1 VSAKLRVLPLGGLG
15 EIGKN
20 MTVVEHDGRIIVV
33 DVGLRFPTPEM
44 VGIDLVL
51 PDFSYLRERAGEIEA
66 IVVTHGHEDHL
77 GALPWVLRELEKS
90 NPSVLPPVYGGAL
103 TMAMARSKLEEH
115 KLRDVEL
122 SDVAP
127 GEVLELGPFSMEMVH
142 MTHSIPDS
150 SAVAL
155 GTELGTVLITGDYKF
170 DQTPVDGPPADV
182 SRLAELGREGVL
194 LLCGDSTNVDREGF
208 SPSESVVGR
217 HLEEVFAR
225 CEGRI
230 VVTSFA
236 SNIHRVQQVVDAA
249 EALGRKVALVGRSMR
264 KNVGIGRTLGHIEV
278 PDGMLVGPREIE
290 DFADDRIVIIS
301 TGSQGEPLSALR
313 RMAYRDH
320 PQVQLRRGDTV
331 VFSATPV
338 PGNERAVNETIDR
351 LYHIG
356 CQVVTPRD
364 APVHASGHGY
374 AEEVKLMLN
383 LVQPRY
389 VMPFHGDFKRLRLHS
404 QLAEAV
410 GIAPEDIFQGDNGLP
425 LDLDARGARFGEHEQ
440 SGMVFVDGVE
450 IGDMA
455 DVALRDRRMLSAD
468 GIFIVVATIAEQD
481 GRSVADP
488 EVIFRGVPFLD
499 EAGKLV
505 EKIRATVEESLQRA
519 AEEEIREVDLI
530 QQTLHDDLAQLV
542 YDRLKRRP
550 MVLPVVVEV

>member
-1 VSAKLRVLPLGGLG
+1 VSSRLRVLPLGGLG

-20 MTVVEHDGRIIVV
+20 MTVVEFDGRIVVV

-51 PDFSYLRERAGEIEA
+51 PDFSYLRERAKDIEA

-77 GALPWVLRELEKS
+77 GALPWVLRELGDQH
-90 NPSVLPPVYGGAL
+90 LPPVYGGAL
-103 TMAMARSKLEEH
+103 TMAMARSKLDEH

-122 SDVAP
+122 NEVEASD
-127 GEVLELGPFSMEMVH
+127 VLELGPFTLELVH

-155 GTELGTVLITGDYKF
+155 GTDIGTVLITGDYKF

-208 SPSESVVGR
+208 SPSESGVGP

-236 SNIHRVQQVVDAA
+236 SNIHRVQQVIDAA
-249 EALGRKVALVGRSMR
+249 YALDRKVSLVGRSMR
-264 KNVGIGRTLGHIEV
+264 KNVGIGRTLGHIDF
-278 PDGMLVGPREIE
+278 PDGLMVGPREIG
-290 DFADDRIVIIS
+290 DFADDRVVIIS

-320 PQVQLRRGDTV
+320 PQVQLKGGDTV
-331 VFSATPV
+331 VFSATPI

-356 CQVVTPRD
+356 CDVITPRE

-383 LVQPRY
+383 LVKPRY
-389 VMPFHGDFKRLRLHS
+389 VMPFHGDFKRLRLHA
-404 QLAEAV
+404 QLADAV
-410 GIAPEDIFQGDNGLP
+410 GIPPQDIFQGDNGLP
-425 LDLDARGARFGEHEQ
+425 LDIDGRGARFAEREQ
-440 SGMVFVDGVE
+440 AGMIFVDGVE
-450 IGDMA
+450 IGEMA

-468 GIFIVVATIAEQD
+468 GIFIVVVTIAEQD
-481 GRSVADP
+481 GSSVADP

-499 EAGKLV
+499 QADELLG
-505 EKIRATVEESLQRA
+505 EIRSTVDDSLRRA
-519 AEEEIREVDLI
+519 AREEIREVDLL
-530 QQTLHDDLAQLV
+530 QQALHDDLAKLV

>member
-1 VSAKLRVLPLGGLG
+1 VSALRVLPLGGLG

-20 MTVVEHDGRIIVV
+20 LTVVEYDGRIVVV
-33 DVGLRFPTPEM
+33 DVGLRFPTPDM

-51 PDFSYLRERAGEIEA
+51 PDFSYLLERAAEIEA
-66 IVVTHGHEDHL
+66 IVVTHGHEDHI
-77 GALPWVLRELEKS
+77 GALPFVLRELAAAAPE
-90 NPSVLPPVYGGAL
+90 VDLPPVLGGAL
-103 TMAMARSKLEEH
+103 TIAMARSKLEEH
-115 KLRDVEL
+115 KLDDVDLREL
-122 SDVAP
+122 DVSV
-127 GEVLELGPFSMEMVH
+127 ELELGPFTLELVH

-150 SAVAL
+150 CAVAL
-155 GTELGTVLITGDYKF
+155 GTELGVVLLTGDYKF

-182 SRLAELGREGVL
+182 SRLAELGRDGVL
-194 LLCGDSTNVDREGF
+194 LLCGDSTNVDRPGF
-208 SPSESVVGR
+208 SPSESVVGPS
-217 HLEEVFAR
+217 LEEVFAR

-236 SNIHRVQQVVDAA
+236 SNIHRVQQAMDAA
-249 EALGRKVALVGRSMR
+249 EALERKVALVGRSMR
-264 KNVGIGRTLGHIEV
+264 KNVSIGRSLGHIEV
-278 PDGMLVGPREIE
+278 PEGLLVEPREI
-290 DFADDRIVIIS
+290 DDLPDDRIVIIS

-320 PQVQLRRGDTV
+320 RQIELRPGDTV

-356 CQVVTPRD
+356 CDVVTPSD

-383 LVQPRY
+383 LVKPHY
-389 VMPFHGDFKRLRLHS
+389 VMPVHGDFKRLRLHAE
-404 QLAEAV
+404 LAEAV
-410 GIAPEDIFQGDNGLP
+410 GVPGDHIFQGDNGLP
-425 LDLDARGARFGEHEQ
+425 LEIDEHGARFGAREQ

-450 IGDMA
+450 IGEIA

-468 GIFIVVATIAEQD
+468 GIFIVVVTIAEQD
-481 GRSVADP
+481 GSSVADP

-499 EAGKLV
+499 QADELV
-505 EKIRATVEESLQRA
+505 EEIRLTVEQTLNRA
-519 AEEEIREVDLI
+519 AGEEVREVDLL
-530 QQTLHDDLAQLV
+530 QQALHDDLAKLV